1 MVSTYDSFI
10 SDDEEELC
18 PLCVEEMDI
27 WDRNFKPCPCG
38 YQVCQFCYNNIRQNP
53 QLNGKCPACRRPYDD
68 ESVEYRTVTDDE
80 WKQENAKQARREREK
95 KQKERERKE
104 TEQSSKK
111 HLSGMRVIQ
120 KNLVYVIGLN
130 PNIPTEELHHTLRTD
145 HFFGQYG
152 KIQKIVINRRT
163 NLNGNPGLG
172 VYVTFA
178 RKEDAARCIAAVDG
192 SVNDGK
198 YLRATYGTT
207 KYCSSYLRGQ
217 QCQNSNCMFLH
228 EPGEEADSYT
238 RQDLS
243 TIQHEKTT
251 TQAKHDSGNDI
262 SLPASVSWATK
273 STGTTSVVSDQ
284 PVSGISNQPNYPPL
298 PSAKKIVASSPPPPA
313 VKKEEPTII
322 LPQRESP
329 KASPTISFMEQSLSM
344 LAELDYKYSFSSP
357 NYSVTAFPLFSFSNK
372 NLSTEFPTDDEES
385 NLPSY
390 IFTTI
395 NCPPKIDLTL
405 REVYSMQIQPPAL
418 PPSQNSANTIP
429 VSAYPNNNLPTNG
442 INASNSITPQLPKN
456 MPYKTT
462 SPPGLKNSQELL
474 AHLMKRGA

>member
-1 MVSTYDSFI
+1 MVSSYDSFI

-80 WKQENAKQARREREK
+80 WKQENAKQVRKEREK

-145 HFFGQYG
+145 LFFGQYG

-192 SVNDGK
+192 SMNDGK

-251 TQAKHDSGNDI
+251 TQTKHDTGNDI

-273 STGTTSVVSDQ
+273 SVGTTSVSVDNAVSA
-284 PVSGISNQPNYPPL
+284 ISNQPNYPPL
-298 PSAKKIVASSPPPPA
+298 PSAKKIVASSPPPP
-313 VKKEEPTII
+313 VIKKEEPTII
-322 LPQRESP
+322 LPQREPP
-329 KASPTISFMEQSLSM
+329 KTSPTISFMEQSLKI
-344 LAELDYKYSFSSP
+344 LAEMDYKYSFSSP
-357 NYSVTAFPLFSFSNK
+357 DCGVTDFPFFSFTNK
-372 NLSTEFPTDDEES
+372 NSLLEFPINDDIID
-385 NLPSY
+385 LPSY
-390 IFTTI
+390 VFTTI

-405 REVYSMQIQPPAL
+405 REVYSMQIQPPA
-418 PPSQNSANTIP
+418 PPLSQTTVNSFP
-429 VSAYPNNNLPTNG
+429 VPAYPNNHPQANGSNITN
-442 INASNSITPQLPKN
+442 NSTPQLPKN